1 MAGSLKR
8 VPYISDDGKVYVI
21 NRDESNTETVNG
33 TLPAFP
39 SVVSALPDGYTA
51 RYALLASAN
60 GLIRRRVTILDPL
73 VFAALDGAD
82 TFTMQVVNS
91 TSGIA
96 MRVSSL
102 IGERRENLIFA
113 DTGQNDGDDP

>member
-8 VPYISDDGKVYVI
+8 VPYISDDGEVYVV

-39 SVVSALPDGYTA
+39 SAVKALPDGYTT
-51 RYALLASAN
+51 RYALLASAD
-60 GLIRRRVTILDPL
+60 GLVRRKVTILDPL

-82 TFTMQVVNS
+82 TFTMQVVGS
-91 TSGIA
+91 SAGIA

-113 DTGQNDGDDP
+113 DTGQDDGDSP